1 MSNEKGV
8 VLSDIMPLTIDV
20 EQNKEIIQIQKKTA
34 LNSSHFFG
42 LKNKDDVAKGSF
54 VDFHSKV
61 AEDAEDD
68 HQNWIRTF
76 AEKNDPG
83 VRFMLINK
91 KSNEYLHADWHEYFT
106 NGHMKKTLD
115 EISDCKYLKITTYI
129 YLIALYQ

>member
-1 MSNEKGV
+1 
-8 VLSDIMPLTIDV
+8 MPLTINATKN
-20 EQNKEIIQIQKKTA
+20 EEIIQIQKKTA

-68 HQNWIRTF
+68 HQNWIRTY

-91 KSNEYLHADWHEYFT
+91 KSNEYLHADWHGYFT

-115 EISDCKYLKITTYI
+115 EISDCKYLKITTHI
-129 YLIALYQ
+129 FLIALYQ

>member
-1 MSNEKGV
+1 M
-8 VLSDIMPLTIDV
+8 SDIMPLTIDV

-83 VRFMLINK
+83 VRFMLVNK
-91 KSNEYLHADWHEYFT
+91 NSNEYLHADWHGYFT
-106 NGHMKKTLD
+106 NGHKKTTFD
-115 EISDCKYLKITTYI
+115 EISDCKYLKITTHI